1 MSVMRHT
8 PHARRR
14 LAAATVIA
22 TAAAVALATAAL
34 PATAAER
41 APEGVIL
48 NADAPGTISDS
59 YIVTLKDS
67 AAKSDSAKGKALA
80 KEYGASIE
88 RTYRAALN
96 GYAVEASAAEAK
108 KFAADPAVAS
118 VSQNR
123 TFTVS
128 ATQNNPPS
136 WGLDRIDQ
144 RNLPLDQRYT
154 YPDKAGEGVTAYVI
168 DTGVRISHSDFG
180 GRAFNGYDAVDDD
193 NVSQDGNGHG
203 THVAGTVAGT
213 AHGVAKK
220 AKIVGVRVLNNQGS
234 GTTAGVVAG
243 IDWVTA
249 NAVKPAVAN
258 MSLGGGAD
266 AVLDAAVRRSIA
278 SGVTYAVAAG
288 NESTNANTKSPARVT
303 EAITVGSTTSTDARS
318 SFSNYGAV
326 VDIFAPG
333 SSITSAW
340 HTGDSATNTISGTS
354 MASPHVAGAA
364 ALYLADNPGSTPAQ
378 VSAGLVAASTPGV
391 VGNPGS
397 GSPNRLLYVGA
408 GDTNPPEPGKKFE
421 NTTGYAVND
430 NATVESPVT
439 VTGISGNAPAALQVP
454 VNISHTYIGDLKID
468 LVAPDGSVYNLKA
481 YGSGGSADNVVT
493 TYTVNASS
501 EAANGTWK
509 LRVSDNARYDTG
521 RINSWALQF

>member
-1 MSVMRHT
+1 M
-8 PHARRR
+8 
-14 LAAATVIA
+14 A

-48 NADAPGTISDS
+48 NADAPGTISNS

-67 AAKSDSAKGKALA
+67 AAKSDSAQGKALA
-80 KEYGASIE
+80 KKYGAGIE
-88 RTYRAALN
+88 RTYRSALN
-96 GYAVEASAAEAK
+96 GYAVEASAAEAR

-154 YPDKAGEGVTAYVI
+154 YPDKAGEGVTAYII

-180 GRAFNGYDAVDDD
+180 GRAFNGFDAVDND

-220 AKIVGVRVLNNQGS
+220 AKIVGVRVLNNSGS

-266 AVLDAAVRRSIA
+266 SVLDAAVRRSVA

-288 NESTNANTKSPARVT
+288 NESTDASTKSPARVA

-318 SFSNYGAV
+318 SFSNYGSI

-333 SSITSAW
+333 SSITSSW
-340 HTGDSATNTISGTS
+340 HTSDSATNTISGTS

-364 ALYLADNPGSTPAQ
+364 AIHLADNPGATPAQ
-378 VSAGLVAASTPGV
+378 VSAALVAASTPGV
-391 VGNPGS
+391 VTNPGT
-397 GSPNRLLYVGA
+397 GSPNRLLYVGP
-408 GDTNPPEPGKKFE
+408 GGTTPPPGKKFE
-421 NTTGYAVND
+421 NTTGYAIND
-430 NATVESPVT
+430 NATVEAPVT
-439 VTGISGNAPAALQVP
+439 VTGVTGNAPAALSVP

-481 YGSGGSADNVVT
+481 YGSGGSSDNVVT

-501 EAANGTWK
+501 EVANGTWK
-509 LRVSDNARYDTG
+509 LRVSDNANADTG